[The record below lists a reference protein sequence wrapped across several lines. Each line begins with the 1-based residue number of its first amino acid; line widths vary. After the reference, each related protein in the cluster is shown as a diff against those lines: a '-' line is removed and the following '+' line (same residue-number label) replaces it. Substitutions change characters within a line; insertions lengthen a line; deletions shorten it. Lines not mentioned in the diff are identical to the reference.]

1 MRNYLLK
8 LTKAFSESNRSKN
21 SAVHEAWRKISKPLK
36 SMAIQSE
43 TFTSL
48 IEFVKNHLVKIEF
61 LCHYQT
67 PYLRYLN
74 SAKILSYL
82 NWISTY
88 VSDKAN
94 LKQILLQQIKQL
106 LHPLIQYTYNSI
118 TNDSWSANYSYFKNK
133 KEKTRKN

>member
-1 MRNYLLK
+1 
-8 LTKAFSESNRSKN
+8 
-21 SAVHEAWRKISKPLK
+21 
-36 SMAIQSE
+36 MAIQSE

-67 PYLRYLN
+67 PYLRYLK
-74 SAKILSYL
+74 SRKILSYL
-82 NWISTY
+82 NSISKY
-88 VSDKAN
+88 VTDKAN

-118 TNDSWSANYSYFKNK
+118 TNDS
-133 KEKTRKN
+133 